1 MGLRIALALSL
12 LAGGALVAAPLPAQT
27 PAVAAA
33 VQSSPGF
40 AAAFAPAAI
49 RLTESRRAPGSI
61 SGKVTDAKT
70 GEPLAAAGL
79 KLGNT
84 ELGGVTGEDGTYHIA
99 RVPAG
104 TYALVVR
111 RIGYAPETKQITMTE
126 DGAITADFQLRV
138 SATELQAIVVTG
150 TAGNQTREAQGAPAT
165 SIDAA
170 DINSKAA
177 PTNVTDVLQGRVAG
191 VNVTS
196 AGGTIG
202 AAPRIQIRGPASIS
216 LSNAPLVF
224 IDGVRVESGSRQDV
238 GGYHG
243 LEGLGGQTVTALN
256 DLNPDDIASIEIVKG
271 PAAATLYGADA
282 SAGVIQIITKS
293 GQLGSHRFTQNIGV
307 EYDQVKPN
315 FTPIPV
321 FGTCSAGQTAPGGPD
336 LCQGQAPGT
345 VVSANPLV
353 DGGVFRNGNLKSLD
367 YSARG
372 GGDSFGYFVSG
383 SVSNELGT
391 SASNYYYRRTGRS
404 SFNWVVN
411 PKLSLDAAVGLAYN
425 DYRLPQGDDGNYG
438 YLTQG
443 YFESSVFAV
452 TVNPDGTRSGGTST
466 PIEGLEA
473 IQNKLTT
480 LRFTPTATAHYNPF
494 SWLTNRLTIGG
505 DLSSTEGFTFFP
517 KNDQNW
523 YSGDQ
528 ANGYVEDVQNP
539 IHIYTIDY
547 LGDVKLTFGS
557 NGHIASD
564 LSFGSQYINTTT
576 NYLAGVGIGL
586 ADNSSN
592 LVSSA
597 ASSESHQTFAE
608 SKSLGFLAQEG
619 LAFGQTLFLQLGARV
634 DKNSSFGQ
642 DYGAFFLPKVGASY
656 VMSQEPFWQS
666 LSPVVS
672 TFRLRA
678 AYGTTGRAP
687 DPGASLRTYAPFPFV
702 TPTGGVGP
710 GLVQAS
716 PGNPN
721 LKPER
726 GTEFEAGF
734 DAGFFQ
740 DRVGV
745 ELTYFDKKTKDL
757 LLLDPLA
764 PSLAFTA
771 DPFVNAGSVDNRGLE
786 LLLRATPISN
796 KTATWDVTFT
806 ANTLRNRLLSLGDL
820 AIPDR
825 SEISPD
831 LTLRYAVGRPLSA
844 WYSSKIIKVDTAAGF
859 ATVTNTP
866 VFDAPQFPTFQAN
879 FANTV
884 TLFHNLRLYASF
896 SGQSG
901 AKILNLTP
909 LLQDLTFTSAGTNLP
924 AGKGGYTK
932 EQFIERF
939 GPFQTADGTPVSLV
953 LDHYLQPTDF
963 IRLQELSATLSLP
976 NDLAARL
983 HASSASLTLAGRN
996 LALWK
1001 SSKFTGVDPEM
1012 LSNTQNGGSLQ
1023 FATTEEFTVPQSR
1036 RFIVRLNL
1044 EF

>member
-1 MGLRIALALSL
+1 MGLRLALALSL
-12 LAGGALVAAPLPAQT
+12 LAGGTMVAESLPAQQPAQAAAIQT
-27 PAVAAA
+27 PAFVATG
-33 VQSSPGF
+33 V
-40 AAAFAPAAI
+40 APAA
-49 RLTESRRAPGSI
+49 RLTDNRRALGTV
-61 SGKVTDAKT
+61 SGKVTDVKT
-70 GEPLAAAGL
+70 GEPLAAAGVRIE
-79 KLGNT
+79 GT
-84 ELGGVTGEDGTYHIA
+84 ELGSTTGEDGTYHVA

-104 TYALVVR
+104 TYKLTVR
-111 RIGYAPETKQITMTE
+111 RIGYAPATKSVTVP
-126 DGAITADFQLRV
+126 DGGDVTADFGLRI

-150 TAGNQTREAQGAPAT
+150 TAGNQTREAQGAPAAT
-165 SIDAA
+165 IDAS

-196 AGGTIG
+196 AAGTIG
-202 AAPRIQIRGPASIS
+202 AAPRIQIRGPASIQ

-238 GGYHG
+238 GSFHG

-256 DLNPDDIASIEIVKG
+256 DINPDDIASIEIVKG

-282 SAGVIQIITKS
+282 SAGVIQIITKH
-293 GQLGSHRFTQNIGV
+293 GQLGSRKFTQRVGV

-315 FTPIPV
+315 FTPLSV
-321 FGTCSAGQTAPGGPD
+321 FGTCSAADTAPGGAD
-336 LCQGQAPGT
+336 LCLNKPAGT
-345 VVSANPLV
+345 VISDQPLN
-353 DGGVFRNGNLKSLD
+353 DAGVFRNGNMKSLD

-391 SASNYYYRRTGRS
+391 AASNYYYRRTGRT

-411 PKLSLDAAVGLAYN
+411 PELSFDAAIGLAYN
-425 DYRLPQGDDGNYG
+425 DYRLPEGDDANYG

-443 YFESSVFAV
+443 YFLTSPFAV
-452 TVNPDGTRSGGTST
+452 KVNPDGTRSGGTST
-466 PIEGLEA
+466 PIQGLEA

-505 DLSSTEGFTFFP
+505 DLSSTQGFTFFP
-517 KNDQNW
+517 KNDGNW
-523 YSGDQ
+523 YTGDQ

-547 LGDVKLTFGS
+547 LGDIKLTFGS

-564 LSFGSQYINTTT
+564 LSFGSQYINTID
-576 NYLAGVGIGL
+576 NYLAGVGLGL

-597 ASSESHQTFAE
+597 ASSESHQTFAQ

-656 VMSQEPFWQS
+656 VMSQQSFWQS

-687 DPGASLRTYAPFPFV
+687 DPGASLRTFAPSPYV

-710 GLVQAS
+710 GLVQLS
-716 PGNPN
+716 PGNPH

-740 DRVGV
+740 DRAGI

-757 LLLDPLA
+757 LLLNPLA
-764 PSLAFTA
+764 PSLAFQA
-771 DPFVNAGSVDNRGLE
+771 NPFVNAGSVDNRGLE
-786 LLLRATPISN
+786 LLVRATPISN
-796 KTATWDVTFT
+796 KAATWDVTFT
-806 ANTLRNRLLSLGDL
+806 MNTLKNKLLSLGDVT
-820 AIPDR
+820 IPDR

-831 LTLRYAVGRPLSA
+831 LTLRYAVGQPLSA

-859 ATVTNTP
+859 ATVTSTP
-866 VFDAPQFPTFQAN
+866 VYDGSQFPSFQAN

-909 LLQDLTFTSAGTNLP
+909 LLGDLTFTSAGTNLP
-924 AGKGGYTK
+924 PGKGGYTK
-932 EQFIERF
+932 AQFIERF
-939 GPFQTADGTPVSLV
+939 GPFQTADGTPVPLV
-953 LDHYLQPTDF
+953 LDHFLQPTDF
-963 IRLQELSATLSLP
+963 IRLQEVSATLSLP
-976 NDLAARL
+976 NDIAAKL
-983 HASSASLTLAGRN
+983 HASGASLTLAGRN

-1001 SSKFTGVDPEM
+1001 SSKFTGFDPEM
-1012 LSNTQNGGSLQ
+1012 LSNTQNSGTLQ
-1023 FATTEEFTVPQSR
+1023 FPTTEEFTVPQPR
-1036 RFIVRLNL
+1036 RFILRLNL
-1044 EF
+1044 DF

>member
-1 MGLRIALALSL
+1 MGLRIALAVSL
-12 LAGGALVAAPLPAQT
+12 LAGGAMVAESLPAQA
-27 PAVAAA
+27 PAANA
-33 VQSSPGF
+33 VQPSPGF
-40 AAAFAPAAI
+40 LAGGPPPAAL
-49 RLTESRRAPGSI
+49 RLTDNRRAPGTI

-70 GEPLAAAGL
+70 GEALAAASLRLAG
-79 KLGNT
+79 T
-84 ELGGVTGEDGTYHIA
+84 ELGGATAEDGTYHIA
-99 RVPAG
+99 RVPAR
-104 TYALVVR
+104 TYTLTVR
-111 RIGYAPETKQITMTE
+111 RIGYAPATRRVTVP
-126 DGAITADFQLRV
+126 DGGDVTADFALTV
-138 SATELQAIVVTG
+138 SATELQAVVVTG
-150 TAGNQTREAQGAPAT
+150 TAGNQTREAQGAVIA
-165 SIDAA
+165 SIDAS

-177 PTNVTDVLQGRVAG
+177 PTNLTDVLQGRVAG

-196 AGGTIG
+196 AAGTIG
-202 AAPRIQIRGPASIS
+202 SAPRIQIRGPASIQ

-238 GGYHG
+238 GSYHG

-256 DLNPDDIASIEIVKG
+256 DINPDDIASIEIVKG

-282 SAGVIQIITKS
+282 SAGVIQIITKK
-293 GQLGSHRFTQNIGV
+293 GQLGSRKFTQRIGV

-315 FTPIPV
+315 FTPLSI
-321 FGTCSAGQTAPGGPD
+321 FGTCTAGDTVPGGAD
-336 LCQGQAPGT
+336 LCLNKPVGT
-345 VVSANPLV
+345 VISDQPLV
-353 DGGVFRNGNLKSLD
+353 DAGVFRNGNMKSVD

-391 SASNYYYRRTGRS
+391 AASNYYYRRTGRT
-404 SFNWVVN
+404 SFDWVVN
-411 PKLSLDAAVGLAYN
+411 PELSFDASLGLAYN
-425 DYRLPQGDDGNYG
+425 DYRLPEGDDANYG

-443 YFESSVFAV
+443 YFLTSPFAV

-466 PIEGLEA
+466 PIQGLEA

-505 DLSSTEGFTFFP
+505 DLSSTQGFTFFP

-523 YSGDQ
+523 YNSDQ

-547 LGDVKLTFGS
+547 LGDIKLTFGS

-564 LSFGSQYINTTT
+564 LSFGSQYINTVT

-597 ASSESHQTFAE
+597 SSSESHQTFAQA
-608 SKSLGFLAQEG
+608 KSLGFLAQEG

-634 DKNSSFGQ
+634 DKNSSFGK

-666 LSPVVS
+666 LSPIVS

-687 DPGASLRTYAPFPFV
+687 DPGASLRTYAPFPYV
-702 TPTGGVGP
+702 TPSGGVGP
-710 GLVQAS
+710 GLVQLS

-740 DRVGV
+740 DRAGV

-757 LLLDPLA
+757 LLLNPLA

-771 DPFVNAGSVDNRGLE
+771 DPFVNAGSVDNRGIE

-796 KTATWDVTFT
+796 KTATWDMTFT
-806 ANTLRNRLLSLGDL
+806 MNTLNNKLLAS
-820 AIPDR
+820 AISRFRTGAR
-825 SEISPD
+825 S
-831 LTLRYAVGRPLSA
+831 
-844 WYSSKIIKVDTAAGF
+844 
-859 ATVTNTP
+859 
-866 VFDAPQFPTFQAN
+866 APT
-879 FANTV
+879 
-884 TLFHNLRLYASF
+884 
-896 SGQSG
+896 
-901 AKILNLTP
+901 
-909 LLQDLTFTSAGTNLP
+909 
-924 AGKGGYTK
+924 
-932 EQFIERF
+932 
-939 GPFQTADGTPVSLV
+939 
-953 LDHYLQPTDF
+953 
-963 IRLQELSATLSLP
+963 
-976 NDLAARL
+976 
-983 HASSASLTLAGRN
+983 
-996 LALWK
+996 
-1001 SSKFTGVDPEM
+1001 
-1012 LSNTQNGGSLQ
+1012 
-1023 FATTEEFTVPQSR
+1023 
-1036 RFIVRLNL
+1036 
-1044 EF
+1044 

>member
-1 MGLRIALALSL
+1 MGLRLALALSL
-12 LAGGALVAAPLPAQT
+12 LAGGTMVAESVPAQQPARAAAIHT
-27 PAVAAA
+27 PAFVATGVPPA
-33 VQSSPGF
+33 V
-40 AAAFAPAAI
+40 
-49 RLTESRRAPGSI
+49 RLTDSRRALGTV
-61 SGKVTDAKT
+61 SGKVTDVKT
-70 GEPLAAAGL
+70 GEPLAAAGVRL
-79 KLGNT
+79 EGT
-84 ELGGVTGEDGTYHIA
+84 ELGGTTGEDGTYHVA

-104 TYALVVR
+104 TYKLTVR
-111 RIGYAPETKQITMTE
+111 RIGYAPATKTVTVP
-126 DGAITADFQLRV
+126 DGGDVTADFGLRI

-150 TAGNQTREAQGAPAT
+150 TAGNQTREAQGAPAAT
-165 SIDAA
+165 IDAS

-196 AGGTIG
+196 AAGTIG
-202 AAPRIQIRGPASIS
+202 AAPRIQIRGPASIQ

-238 GGYHG
+238 GTYHG

-256 DLNPDDIASIEIVKG
+256 DINPDDIASIEIVKG

-282 SAGVIQIITKS
+282 SAGVIQIITKH
-293 GQLGSHRFTQNIGV
+293 GQLGSRRFTQRIGV

-315 FTPIPV
+315 FTPLSV
-321 FGTCSAGQTAPGGPD
+321 FGTCSAADTAPGGAD
-336 LCQGQAPGT
+336 LCLNKPVGT
-345 VVSANPLV
+345 VISDQPLN
-353 DGGVFRNGNLKSLD
+353 DAGVFRNGNMKSLD

-372 GGDSFGYFVSG
+372 GGDSFGYYVSG

-391 SASNYYYRRTGRS
+391 AASNYYYRRTGRT

-411 PKLSLDAAVGLAYN
+411 PELSFDAALGLAYN
-425 DYRLPQGDDGNYG
+425 DYRLPEGDDANYG

-443 YFESSVFAV
+443 YFLTSPFAV
-452 TVNPDGTRSGGTST
+452 TVNPDGSRSGGTST
-466 PIEGLEA
+466 PIQGLEA

-505 DLSSTEGFTFFP
+505 DLSSTQGFTFFP
-517 KNDQNW
+517 KNDGNW
-523 YSGDQ
+523 YAGDQ

-547 LGDVKLTFGS
+547 LGDIKLTFGA
-557 NGHIASD
+557 NDHIASD
-564 LSFGSQYINTTT
+564 LSFGSQYINTID
-576 NYLAGVGIGL
+576 NYLAGVGLGL

-597 ASSESHQTFAE
+597 ASSESHQTFAQ

-656 VMSQEPFWQS
+656 VMSQQSFWHS

-687 DPGASLRTYAPFPFV
+687 SPGASLRTFAPSPYV

-710 GLVQAS
+710 GLVQLS
-716 PGNPN
+716 PGNPH

-740 DRVGV
+740 DRAGI

-757 LLLDPLA
+757 LLLNPLA
-764 PSLAFTA
+764 PSLAFQA

-786 LLLRATPISN
+786 LLVRATPISN
-796 KTATWDVTFT
+796 KTATWDMTFT
-806 ANTLRNRLLSLGDL
+806 MNTLKNKLLSLGDVT
-820 AIPDR
+820 IPNR

-831 LTLRYAVGRPLSA
+831 LTLRYAVGQPLSA

-859 ATVTNTP
+859 ATVTSTP
-866 VFDAPQFPTFQAN
+866 VFDGSQFPSFQAN

-909 LLQDLTFTSAGTNLP
+909 LLGDLTFTSAGTNLP

-932 EQFIERF
+932 AQFIERF
-939 GPFQTADGTPVSLV
+939 GPFQTADGTPVPLV

-963 IRLQELSATLSLP
+963 IRLREVSATLSLP
-976 NDLAARL
+976 NDIAARM
-983 HASSASLTLAGRN
+983 HATGASITFAGQN
-996 LALWK
+996 MALWK
-1001 SSKFTGVDPEM
+1001 SSKFTGFDPEM
-1012 LSNTQNGGSLQ
+1012 LSNTQNTGTLQ
-1023 FATTEEFTVPQSR
+1023 FPTTEEFTVPQPR

-1044 EF
+1044 DF

>member
-12 LAGGALVAAPLPAQT
+12 LAGGALVAVPLPAQK

-49 RLTESRRAPGSI
+49 RLTESQRAPGTI

-411 PKLSLDAAVGLAYN
+411 PKLSLDASVGLAYN

-666 LSPVVS
+666 LSPIVS

-716 PGNPN
+716 PG
-721 LKPER
+721 
-726 GTEFEAGF
+726 
-734 DAGFFQ
+734 
-740 DRVGV
+740 
-745 ELTYFDKKTKDL
+745 
-757 LLLDPLA
+757 
-764 PSLAFTA
+764 
-771 DPFVNAGSVDNRGLE
+771 
-786 LLLRATPISN
+786 
-796 KTATWDVTFT
+796 
-806 ANTLRNRLLSLGDL
+806 
-820 AIPDR
+820 
-825 SEISPD
+825 
-831 LTLRYAVGRPLSA
+831 
-844 WYSSKIIKVDTAAGF
+844 
-859 ATVTNTP
+859 
-866 VFDAPQFPTFQAN
+866 
-879 FANTV
+879 
-884 TLFHNLRLYASF
+884 
-896 SGQSG
+896 
-901 AKILNLTP
+901 
-909 LLQDLTFTSAGTNLP
+909 
-924 AGKGGYTK
+924 
-932 EQFIERF
+932 
-939 GPFQTADGTPVSLV
+939 
-953 LDHYLQPTDF
+953 
-963 IRLQELSATLSLP
+963 
-976 NDLAARL
+976 
-983 HASSASLTLAGRN
+983 
-996 LALWK
+996 
-1001 SSKFTGVDPEM
+1001 
-1012 LSNTQNGGSLQ
+1012 
-1023 FATTEEFTVPQSR
+1023 
-1036 RFIVRLNL
+1036 
-1044 EF
+1044 

>member
-12 LAGGALVAAPLPAQT
+12 LAGGTMVAESLPAQQ
-27 PAVAAA
+27 PATAAA
-33 VQSSPGF
+33 LESSPGF
-40 AAAFAPAAI
+40 ATDAPAP
-49 RLTESRRAPGSI
+49 RLTERRAPGTI
-61 SGKVTDAKT
+61 SGKITDVKT
-70 GEPLAAAGL
+70 GEPLAAAGVRL
-79 KLGNT
+79 EGT
-84 ELGGVTGEDGTYHIA
+84 ELGGISGEDGTYRIA

-104 TYALVVR
+104 SYTLVVR
-111 RIGYAPETKQITMTE
+111 RIGYAPQTKQITMAE
-126 DGAITADFQLRV
+126 DGAVTADFALRI

-165 SIDAA
+165 SIDAS
-170 DINSKAA
+170 DVTSKA
-177 PTNVTDVLQGRVAG
+177 PIVNVTDVLQGRVAG

-196 AGGTIG
+196 SSGTIG

-224 IDGVRVESGSRQDV
+224 IDGVRVESGAREDV
-238 GGYHG
+238 GSGFHG

-256 DLNPDDIASIEIVKG
+256 DINPDDIASIEVVKG

-282 SAGVIQIITKS
+282 SAGVIQIITKK
-293 GQLGSHRFTQNIGV
+293 GQLGSHKFTQSIGV

-315 FTPIPV
+315 FTPLSV
-321 FGTCSAGQTAPGGPD
+321 FGTCSASDTAPGGAD
-336 LCQGQAPGT
+336 LCLNKPVGS
-345 VVSANPLV
+345 VISANPLV
-353 DGGVFRNGNLKSLD
+353 DAGVFRNGNLKSVD

-391 SASNYYYRRTGRS
+391 EASNYYYRRTGRS

-411 PKLSLDAAVGLAYN
+411 PELSFDASVGLAYN
-425 DYRLPQGDDGNYG
+425 AYRIPQGDDGTYG

-443 YFESSVFAV
+443 YFLSSPFAV

-473 IQNKLTT
+473 IQDKLTT

-517 KNDQNW
+517 KNNGNW
-523 YSGDQ
+523 YTGDQ

-547 LGDVKLTFGS
+547 LGDIKLKFGS
-557 NGHIASD
+557 DGHIASD
-564 LSFGSQYINTTT
+564 LSFGSQYINTV
-576 NYLAGVGIGL
+576 NNNLLGIGIGL

-597 ASSESHQTFAE
+597 ASSESHQTFAQ

-666 LSPVVS
+666 LSSVVS

-687 DPGASLRTYAPFPFV
+687 DPGASLRTYEPFPFV
-702 TPTGGVGP
+702 TPSGGVGP
-710 GLVQAS
+710 GLIQLS
-716 PGNPN
+716 PGNPH

-740 DRVGV
+740 DRAGV

-757 LLLDPLA
+757 LLQEPLA
-764 PSLAFTA
+764 PSLAFLA
-771 DPFVNAGSVDNRGLE
+771 NPFVNAGSVDNRGLE

-796 KTATWDVTFT
+796 KTATWDMTFT
-806 ANTLRNRLLSLGDL
+806 ANTLKNRLLSLGDIT
-820 AIPDR
+820 IPNV

-831 LTLRYAVGRPLSA
+831 LTLRYVVGQPLSA

-866 VFDAPQFPTFQAN
+866 VFDGPQFPTFQAN

-884 TLFHNLRLYASF
+884 TLFRNLRLYASF

-901 AKILNLTP
+901 GKILNLTP

-932 EQFIERF
+932 AQFIERF
-939 GPFQTADGTPVSLV
+939 GPFQTADGTPVPLV
-953 LDHYLQPTDF
+953 LDHYVQPTDF

-976 NDLAARL
+976 NDLAARM
-983 HASSASLTLAGRN
+983 HATAASITFAGRN

-1001 SSKFTGVDPEM
+1001 SSKFTGFDPEM
-1012 LSNTQNGGSLQ
+1012 LSNTERSEGSLQ
-1023 FATTEEFTVPQSR
+1023 FATTEEFTVPQTR
-1036 RFIVRLNL
+1036 RFVVRLNL

>member
-1 MGLRIALALSL
+1 MGLRLALALSL
-12 LAGGALVAAPLPAQT
+12 LAGGTMVAESLPAQQPAQAAAIQT
-27 PAVAAA
+27 PAFIATGV
-33 VQSSPGF
+33 P
-40 AAAFAPAAI
+40 PAA
-49 RLTESRRAPGSI
+49 RLTDNRRALGTV
-61 SGKVTDAKT
+61 SGKVTDVKT
-70 GEPLAAAGL
+70 GEPLAAAGVSIE
-79 KLGNT
+79 GT
-84 ELGGVTGEDGTYHIA
+84 QLGGTTGEDGTYHVA

-104 TYALVVR
+104 TYKLTVR
-111 RIGYAPETKQITMTE
+111 RIGYAPATKTVTVP
-126 DGAITADFQLRV
+126 DGGDVTADFGLRI

-150 TAGNQTREAQGAPAT
+150 TAGNQTREAQGAPAAT
-165 SIDAA
+165 IDAS

-196 AGGTIG
+196 AAGTIG
-202 AAPRIQIRGPASIS
+202 AAPRIQIRGPASIQ

-238 GGYHG
+238 GSYHG
-243 LEGLGGQTVTALN
+243 LEGLGGQTITALN
-256 DLNPDDIASIEIVKG
+256 DINPDDIASIEIVKG

-282 SAGVIQIITKS
+282 SAGVIQIITKH
-293 GQLGSHRFTQNIGV
+293 GQLGSRKFTQSIGV

-315 FTPIPV
+315 FTPLSV
-321 FGTCSAGQTAPGGPD
+321 FGTCSAADTAPGGAD
-336 LCQGQAPGT
+336 LCLNKPAGT
-345 VVSANPLV
+345 VISDQPLN
-353 DGGVFRNGNLKSLD
+353 DAGVFRNGNMKSLD

-391 SASNYYYRRTGRS
+391 AASNYYYRRTGRT

-411 PKLSLDAAVGLAYN
+411 PELSFDAAIGLAYN
-425 DYRLPQGDDGNYG
+425 DYRLPEGDDANYG

-443 YFESSVFAV
+443 YFLTSPFAV
-452 TVNPDGTRSGGTST
+452 KVNPDGTRSGGTST
-466 PIEGLEA
+466 PIQGLEA

-505 DLSSTEGFTFFP
+505 DLSSTQGFTFFP
-517 KNDQNW
+517 KNDGNW
-523 YSGDQ
+523 YTGDQ

-547 LGDVKLTFGS
+547 LGDIKLTFGS

-564 LSFGSQYINTTT
+564 LSFGSQYINTID
-576 NYLAGVGIGL
+576 NYLAGVGLGL

-597 ASSESHQTFAE
+597 ASSESHQTFGQ

-656 VMSQEPFWQS
+656 VMSQQSFWQS

-687 DPGASLRTYAPFPFV
+687 DPGASLRTFAPSPYV

-710 GLVQAS
+710 GLVQLS
-716 PGNPN
+716 PGNPH

-740 DRVGV
+740 DRAGV

-757 LLLDPLA
+757 LLLNPLA
-764 PSLAFTA
+764 PSLAFQA
-771 DPFVNAGSVDNRGLE
+771 NPFVNAGSVDNRGLE
-786 LLLRATPISN
+786 LLVRATPISN
-796 KTATWDVTFT
+796 KAATWDVTFT
-806 ANTLRNRLLSLGDL
+806 MNTLKNKLLSLG
-820 AIPDR
+820 AVTIPDR

-831 LTLRYAVGRPLSA
+831 LTLRYAVGQPLSA

-859 ATVTNTP
+859 ATVTSTP
-866 VFDAPQFPTFQAN
+866 VYDGSQFPSFQAN

-909 LLQDLTFTSAGTNLP
+909 LLGDLTFTSAGTNLP

-932 EQFIERF
+932 AQFIERF
-939 GPFQTADGTPVSLV
+939 GPFQTADGTPVPLV

-963 IRLQELSATLSLP
+963 VRLQEVSATLSLP
-976 NDLAARL
+976 NDIAAKL
-983 HASSASLTLAGRN
+983 HATGASLTLAGRN

-1001 SSKFTGVDPEM
+1001 SSKFTGFDPEM
-1012 LSNTQNGGSLQ
+1012 LSNTQNSGTLQ
-1023 FATTEEFTVPQSR
+1023 FPTTEEFTVPQPR
-1036 RFIVRLNL
+1036 RFILRLNL
-1044 EF
+1044 DF